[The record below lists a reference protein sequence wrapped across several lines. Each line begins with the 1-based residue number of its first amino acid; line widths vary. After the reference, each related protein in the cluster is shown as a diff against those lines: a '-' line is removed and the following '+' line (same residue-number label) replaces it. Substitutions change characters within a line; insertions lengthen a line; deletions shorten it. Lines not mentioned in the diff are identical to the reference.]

1 MTNSTAQGSGRSFTP
16 TQPTGEVGAVNHG
29 WQSDSTDGP
38 TSRCWGCILWAR
50 SFLTPRFCCRLRPW
64 FLKCLKL
71 IISLEK
77 KKYIVLF
84 DTVWYHKV
92 FVVVVVVVV
101 VAAMCLWRSSIS
113 TAVIGAHSTI
123 AGLTIRI
130 PPWWKRH
137 GRLGMG
143 YVWWLLEIPHAA
155 SRKTFSMAFSEQI

>member
-1 MTNSTAQGSGRSFTP
+1 MHGLQSWHSQGYLANLGFLLL
-16 TQPTGEVGAVNHG
+16 
-29 WQSDSTDGP
+29 
-38 TSRCWGCILWAR
+38 WGCILWAR

-92 FVVVVVVVV
+92 FVVVVVV
-101 VAAMCLWRSSIS
+101 AAMCLWRSIIS